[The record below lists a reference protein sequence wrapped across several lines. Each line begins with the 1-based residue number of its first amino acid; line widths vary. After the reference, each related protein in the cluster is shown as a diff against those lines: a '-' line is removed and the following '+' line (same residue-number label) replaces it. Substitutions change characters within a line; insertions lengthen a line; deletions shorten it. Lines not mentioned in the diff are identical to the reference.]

1 MFLPFLILPPRVL
14 HPIPLPFASE
24 RVLPH
29 PPIHP
34 HQPYQPTTTSP
45 SPTFTFPGA
54 SISTGLDTFS
64 PTLPL
69 RAKRA
74 VLYYTYAGG
83 FRPAHV
89 CTLVGGSSLGS
100 LKGPGLLILLV
111 FLWSPYPLWVPQ
123 SFLKL
128 FHKTLWS
135 PYNVWLWVSA
145 SVSVS
150 CWCSLSKNSY
160 ARHLSS
166 STTEYHE

>member
-1 MFLPFLILPPRVL
+1 MALAFIIKLFYLFTFQMFLPFLVLPPRVPY
-14 HPIPLPFASE
+14 PIPLPFASE

-89 CTLVGGSSLGS
+89 CTLVGGLGS
-100 LKGPGLLILLV
+100 GSSERSWLVGTIVLPMGL
-111 FLWSPYPLWVPQ
+111 PTP
-123 SFLKL
+123 
-128 FHKTLWS
+128 
-135 PYNVWLWVSA
+135 SA
-145 SVSVS
+145 SSILPLT
-150 CWCSLSKNSY
+150 LS
-160 ARHLSS
+160 
-166 STTEYHE
+166 